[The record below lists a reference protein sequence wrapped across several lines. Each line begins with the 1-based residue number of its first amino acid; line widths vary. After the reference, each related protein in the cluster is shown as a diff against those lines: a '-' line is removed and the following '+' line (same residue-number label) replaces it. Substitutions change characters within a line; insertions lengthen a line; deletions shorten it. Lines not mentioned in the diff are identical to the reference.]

1 MGDNRGTQPCNI
13 YYRLHTCIFML
24 VPVSTSLTTTSM
36 IFVLHNM
43 PLNFQTGSAGS
54 AGEPIQNVYEMLL
67 PSHDMLFPSTAM
79 TPPIHLY
86 KMLHPVQLDLSYD
99 SMKTTKN
106 PYKMLKNLIN
116 FITWMMHFTV
126 ILVQLPEGPWRI

>member
-1 MGDNRGTQPCNI
+1 MYIHVGTSVYLIND
-13 YYRLHTCIFML
+13 
-24 VPVSTSLTTTSM
+24 TSM

-116 FITWMMHFTV
+116 FITPMMHFIV